1 MITAGNET
9 KTSKTQQGF
18 QFFFLEDYY
27 LDKFQSPWRMVDK
40 SSLFN
45 LAGYRLF

>member
-1 MITAGNET
+1 M
-9 KTSKTQQGF
+9 TQQQAKHNKVF
-18 QFFFLEDYY
+18 NFFSLEGYY